1 MQEYS
6 DDLMHIKT
14 SAVMQQCSQKEMQKN
29 TKESLRLNTP
39 ENLQRYLQ
47 KYLLVQ
53 NLQKETWV
61 WTRIFLI
68 LILVH
73 AVKSLRK
80 LKANC
85 CFVAL
90 KRLKQLR
97 EAQLNIIISL
107 LSMWQPDQAMPQG
120 QGGNVRSSVD
130 AVSCSSRQQSSRA
143 SSVL

>member
-1 MQEYS
+1 MQKYS

-14 SAVMQQCSQKEMQKN
+14 SEVMQQYSKKEMQKN

-47 KYLLVQ
+47 KCLLVQ

-61 WTRIFLI
+61 WTRIFLT
-68 LILVH
+68 LVH
-73 AVKSLRK
+73 ADQSLRK

-90 KRLKQLR
+90 RRLKQLR
-97 EAQLNIIISL
+97 STQLSIIISL
-107 LSMWQPDQAMPQG
+107 LPHNCLQRLLAL
-120 QGGNVRSSVD
+120 
-130 AVSCSSRQQSSRA
+130 VSRISLSLMTTDKPLRCYC
-143 SSVL
+143 